1 LRTLPSTRTPIPAD
15 QNNLKKLEK
24 PKQYFAGRYSQGL
37 VIAPRTLPQPPWGA
51 RQSGRG
57 GGAGLDIAD
66 LSAALEFISSNLN
79 LRGAAMFRVEIEF
92 RAGDREVSLERLAT
106 LFLKELLRFAQDE
119 IRPAPIQEQVK
130 APVTTCRNTSENGQE
145 GTGTSGCEPQTGCI
159 LARRQRADY

>member
-1 LRTLPSTRTPIPAD
+1 MRTLPSTRTPIPAD

-145 GTGTSGCEPQTGCI
+145 GTGN
-159 LARRQRADY
+159 LWL